1 MSFLEWCRMLVDE
14 QAIVEPNSSTRISG
28 QLILDLI
35 VKTDGEM
42 TLGQL
47 KDETGLSYSELNLE
61 LKYLTL
67 ADLVESNFSL
77 KDSESNPVLV
87 YRLKS

>member
-1 MSFLEWCRMLVDE
+1 MLVDE
-14 QAIVEPNSSTRISG
+14 QAIVEPNRSTRRSG

-47 KDETGLSYSELNLE
+47 KDETGLSYSELKLE

-67 ADLVESNFSL
+67 AALVESDFSL